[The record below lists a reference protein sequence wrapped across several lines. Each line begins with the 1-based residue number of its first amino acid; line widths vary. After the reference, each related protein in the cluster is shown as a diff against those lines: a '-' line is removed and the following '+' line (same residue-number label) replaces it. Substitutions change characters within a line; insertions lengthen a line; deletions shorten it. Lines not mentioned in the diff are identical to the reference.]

1 MRSDAGPLVIIGGAE
16 DRRGESKILRA
27 FVELAGAEAARLVVV
42 SVASSAPVEVAGEY
56 TETFRRLGAADAQA
70 LHISARP
77 DANKARALRAV
88 EEATGV
94 FFTGG
99 DQLRITQ
106 LLGGTKLDLL
116 LHHRHEE
123 GMVVA
128 GTSAG
133 AAMMSSV
140 MIGGGTLDIR
150 KMRVGIVRLE
160 AGMDFLPG
168 VLIDQHFEE
177 RGRLRRLL
185 AAVAQ
190 HPHDLGLG
198 LDEDT
203 AVVVRDRA
211 FEVVGSGSVTV
222 IDAGGMTFTNLGE
235 LAEDDL
241 LAICGVKV
249 HVLPEGFR
257 FDLRNRTPMLLE
269 D

>member
-1 MRSDAGPLVIIGGAE
+1 MNEETGALVIIGGAE
-16 DRRGESKILRA
+16 DRGGECRILRE
-27 FVELAGAEAARLVVV
+27 VVGLAGGDEARIAVVAA
-42 SVASSAPVEVAGEY
+42 ASSAPSEVGAAY
-56 TETFRRLGAADAQA
+56 AETFRRLGAADAQA
-70 LHISARP
+70 LAVSTRA
-77 DANKARALRAV
+77 DANKARTLKAV

-106 LLGGTKLDLL
+106 LLGGTKLDMA
-116 LHHRHEE
+116 LHRRRER
-123 GMVVA
+123 GLVLA

-140 MIGGGTLDIR
+140 MIGGGLPVR
-150 KMRVGIVRLE
+150 QMRLGLVRLE

-198 LDEDT
+198 IDEDT
-203 AVVVRDRA
+203 AVVVRDRVL
-211 FEVVGSGSVTV
+211 EVFGSGSVTV
-222 IDAGGMTFTNLGE
+222 IDAGGMTYTNLDDR
-235 LAEDDL
+235 EDAL
-241 LAICGVKV
+241 LAICGVRI

-257 FDLRNRTPMLLE
+257 FDLRNRTPLLLE

>member
-1 MRSDAGPLVIIGGAE
+1 MKEEAGALVIIGGAE
-16 DRRGESKILRA
+16 DRAGGCKILRE
-27 FVELAGAEAARLVVV
+27 FVRLAGGEEARLAVVA
-42 SVASSAPVEVAGEY
+42 VASQAPAETGASYV
-56 TETFRRLGAADAQA
+56 ETFLRLGAADAQ
-70 LHISARP
+70 LLDINTRP
-77 DANKARALRAV
+77 DANKARALKAV

-106 LLGGTKLDLL
+106 LLGGTKLDIT
-116 LHHRHEE
+116 LHRRHEA
-123 GMVVA
+123 GLVLA

-140 MIGGGTLDIR
+140 MIGGGLPM
-150 KMRVGIVRLE
+150 KQMRLGLVWLE

-185 AAVAQ
+185 VAVAQ

-198 LDEDT
+198 IDEDT
-203 AVVVRDRA
+203 AVVVRDRS
-211 FEVVGSGSVTV
+211 FEVLGSGSVTV
-222 IDAGGMTFTNLGE
+222 VDAGGMTYTNLDDE
-235 LAEDDL
+235 EDAL
-241 LAICGVKV
+241 LAISGVRI

-257 FDLRNRTPMLLE
+257 FDLRNRTPLMHE